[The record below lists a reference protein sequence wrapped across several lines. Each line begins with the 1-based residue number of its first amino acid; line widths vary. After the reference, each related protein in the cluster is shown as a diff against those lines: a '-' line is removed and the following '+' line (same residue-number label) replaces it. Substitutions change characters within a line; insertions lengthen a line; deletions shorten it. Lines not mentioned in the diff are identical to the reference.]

1 MDNNKEREMIH
12 KILDGDATGDE
23 KLSIASSMEANPAL
37 REEFT
42 GLTNTARM
50 LEESERLE
58 APPAF
63 TAEVMKRLTR
73 RSPSMLGRIRG
84 FLLGS
89 RVLRWNMATA
99 LATAV
104 IVLVTIVVVSQM
116 HREPAEPTMTATSA
130 PETAISVPESVPVKP
145 EPVIGES
152 AVTVRLTFHA
162 PQAHSVA
169 VAGKFNKWRT
179 DDEMK
184 RIDGK
189 WSIDLKLKPGVY
201 TYSFLVD
208 GKSWVPDPGAES
220 YEDDGFGSQNA
231 VLRVNT

>member
-1 MDNNKEREMIH
+1 MDKEREIMH
-12 KILDGDATGDE
+12 KILDGDAGDE
-23 KLSIASSMEANPAL
+23 EKRTIIRDMEADPGL
-37 REEFT
+37 KEEFI
-42 GLTNTARM
+42 GLENAVRV
-50 LEESERLE
+50 LETSERME

-63 TAEVMKRLTR
+63 TAEVMKQLTR
-73 RSPSMLGRIRG
+73 KAPSLLGRMRG

-89 RVLRWNMATA
+89 RVLRWNMAAA
-99 LATAV
+99 LAAAV
-104 IVLVTIVVVSQM
+104 IVLVTIVTVSRM
-116 HREPAEPTMTATSA
+116 HREPVEPAMTAL
-130 PETAISVPESVPVKP
+130 SVPESMTGKPVTG
-145 EPVIGES
+145 EPSI
-152 AVTVRLTFHA
+152 TVRLTFHA

-169 VAGKFNKWRT
+169 VAGKFNKWRI

-184 RIDGK
+184 GIEGT

>member
-1 MDNNKEREMIH
+1 MDKEREIMH
-12 KILDGDATGDE
+12 KILDGDAGDDE
-23 KLSIASSMEANPAL
+23 KKIITRDMEANPGL
-37 REEFT
+37 KEEFI
-42 GLTNTARM
+42 GLEKAVRM
-50 LEESERLE
+50 LETSERLE

-63 TAEVMKRLTR
+63 TAEVMRRLLR
-73 RSPSMLGRIRG
+73 RTPSVLDRVRD
-84 FLLGS
+84 FLFES
-89 RVLRWNMATA
+89 RVLRWNMAA
-99 LATAV
+99 LAAAVAV
-104 IVLVTIVVVSQM
+104 ILLVTIVTVSRM
-116 HREPAEPTMTATSA
+116 HRGPAEPTM
-130 PETAISVPESVPVKP
+130 TAISVPESVPGKP

-152 AVTVRLTFHA
+152 SITVRLTFHA

-201 TYSFLVD
+201 AYSFIVD

-220 YEDDGFGSQNA
+220 YQDDGFGSRNA

>member
-1 MDNNKEREMIH
+1 MNNKERDIMH
-12 KILDGDATGDE
+12 KILDRDAGDDE
-23 KLSIASSMEANPAL
+23 KKIITRDMESDPGL
-37 REEFT
+37 KEEFI
-42 GLTNTARM
+42 GLEKAVRM

-63 TAEVMKRLTR
+63 TTEVMKRLTR
-73 RSPSMLGRIRG
+73 RSPSVLDRVKG

-99 LATAV
+99 LAAAV
-104 IVLVTIVVVSQM
+104 IVLVTGVVVSRM
-116 HREPAEPTMTATSA
+116 HHEPAEPTM
-130 PETAISVPESVPVKP
+130 TAISVPESVPGKP

-152 AVTVRLTFHA
+152 TITVRLTFHA
-162 PQAHSVA
+162 PEAHSVA

>member
-1 MDNNKEREMIH
+1 MDKERDIMH
-12 KILDGDATGDE
+12 KILDGDAGDE
-23 KLSIASSMEANPAL
+23 EKKIIIRDMEADSGL
-37 REEFT
+37 KEEFI
-42 GLTNTARM
+42 GLENAVRM
-50 LEESERLE
+50 LEESERME

-73 RSPSMLGRIRG
+73 RSPSVLDRVRG

-99 LATAV
+99 LAATI
-104 IVLVTIVVVSQM
+104 IVLVTIVTVSRM
-116 HREPAEPTMTATSA
+116 HREPAMTAVSG
-130 PETAISVPESVPVKP
+130 PGESV
-145 EPVIGES
+145 I
-152 AVTVRLTFHA
+152 TVRLTFQA
-162 PQAHSVA
+162 PKAQSVA

-184 RIDGK
+184 RIDGR
-189 WSIDLKLKPGVY
+189 WSIDLKLKPGFY

-220 YEDDGFGSQNA
+220 YEDDGFGSRNA
-231 VLRVNT
+231 VLRVST

>member
-1 MDNNKEREMIH
+1 MKKDKERDIIH
-12 KILDGDATGDE
+12 KILDEDAAGDE
-23 KLSIASSMEANPAL
+23 KQAIVRSMEADPAL
-37 REEFT
+37 REEVN
-42 GLTNTARM
+42 GLINTVRM
-50 LEESERLE
+50 LKESERLE

-63 TAEVMKRLTR
+63 TAEVMRRLVLR
-73 RSPSMLGRIRG
+73 PRSVPGRMRD
-84 FLLGS
+84 FLFGS

-104 IVLVTIVVVSQM
+104 IVLVTIVTVSTVSRM
-116 HREPAEPTMTATSA
+116 HREPAEPAMTALSE
-130 PETAISVPESVPVKP
+130 PEPVPGK
-145 EPVIGES
+145 PVIGEP
-152 AVTVRLTFHA
+152 AITVRLTFHA

-184 RIDGK
+184 LINGT